1 MNMNMNNKIIFIIGC
16 LMFFTV
22 GSVAAQNQLPKDT
35 EKTAIVFQDNIKF
48 ECKFDPPYA
57 VDAKNLEQFDK
68 ELDSY
73 LLNKPIDFIIKYF
86 ESKLIYE
93 ENINKIFV
101 HKNTSM
107 VPSSVSPKIVLRKF
121 KIIDSKS
128 DSRDTGYI
136 IAQINYEK
144 AWNFRAGLS
153 GDTPVSTSA
162 NASFLMRIDYNET
175 NNVFNGNITIYDA
188 KNNDASVM
196 FVMTAAQ
203 TILDFSVIGELS
215 RRIEQ
220 SVSEHSIKIARR
232 FEEYEKGK
240 EKYKILNSR
249 YSNGPITKT
258 EEHIYNTSYEVAKS
272 RMERNNNKGILV
284 DSSYRMWKTDSE
296 TYMLSGGLFGERD
309 TQADFVIIVKLY
321 PESKGRVAVAYDA
334 KIKNSF
340 YDRDSKKE
348 ILGERHLNELL
359 TKTTKAISGVL
370 AEK

>member
-1 MNMNMNNKIIFIIGC
+1 MKNKMIFIVGC
-16 LMFFTV
+16 LMLFTA
-22 GSVAAQNQLPKDT
+22 GSVVAQDKLPNDT
-35 EKTAIVFQDNIKF
+35 EKTSIIFQDNIKF
-48 ECKFDPPYA
+48 GCKFVSSYA
-57 VDAKNLEQFDK
+57 IDTKNLEQFDK
-68 ELDSY
+68 ELNSF
-73 LLNKPIDFIIKYF
+73 LLNKPIDFIIKDF

-93 ENINKIFV
+93 ENINKIFA

-107 VPSSVSPKIVLRKF
+107 VPSGVYPKIVLRKF
-121 KIIDSKS
+121 KIIENKS
-128 DSRDTGYI
+128 DSRETGYI
-136 IAQINYEK
+136 IAQVNYEK
-144 AWNFRAGLS
+144 SWNFRAGLS
-153 GDTPVSTSA
+153 GDTSVSTSA

-175 NNVFNGNITIYDA
+175 NNVFNGTITVYDA

-203 TILDFSVIGELS
+203 TILDFSVISDLS
-215 RRIEQ
+215 RKIEQ
-220 SVSEHSIKIARR
+220 SVSGRSIEIARIS
-232 FEEYEKGK
+232 EENEKSK

-249 YSNGPITKT
+249 YSNGQITKT

-272 RMERNNNKGILV
+272 RMERNSNKGILI

-296 TYMLSGGLFGERD
+296 TYMVSGGLYGERD
-309 TQADFVIIVKLY
+309 TQADFVIIAKLY